1 MNPLK
6 FWTGILPGLC
16 LALLAQAQ
24 TPVVNLPQPDSAGWI
39 RLFRGTNTSDFYAY
53 TAGGPPSKNQIAFPG
68 TPFFIQSG
76 DTIRTT
82 GSPNGQLI
90 FRQPFSHYLAT
101 VEMMWPNS
109 LGNTG
114 MMTKIQV
121 DDTGQGGGLPRAVE
135 CQGDPNQGM
144 GQIWALGSIGG
155 QSGGTWITVHAK
167 SITHPQNSS
176 QTARQA
182 DSTAPE
188 IDYGGVGAPSNNL
201 IVGYPGWMQPRPA
214 ALTSTPRG
222 WVTFLVESHGRDT
235 TRHFIN
241 GQKVMQYTNPRIA
254 PKANANQVIK
264 YLTEGMLSLQSEG
277 TVIWYRNFKIKLL
290 PQDPLYAALYGS
302 VHLKNRIQPKASSV
316 KPLMTLNVIGGRMV
330 LVSKEGI
337 PFSLMGK
344 TLPSL

>member
-1 MNPLK
+1 MKWRSMIFFCVGPV
-6 FWTGILPGLC
+6 F
-16 LALLAQAQ
+16 AQ
-24 TPVVNLPQPDSAGWI
+24 TPVVNLPPPDSAGWI
-39 RLFRGTNTSDFYAY
+39 KLFRGTNTSDFYAY
-53 TAGGPPSKNQIAFPG
+53 TASGLGPPSKNQVAFPG

-90 FRQPFSHYLAT
+90 FRQAFSHYIAT

-121 DDTGQGGGLPRAVE
+121 DDSGQGGGLPRAIE

-144 GQIWALGSIGG
+144 GQVWALGSIGG

-201 IVGYPGWMQPRPA
+201 IVGFPGWQQPRPA
-214 ALTSTPRG
+214 GLTSTPRG
-222 WVTFLVESHGRDT
+222 WITFLVESHGRDT
-235 TRHFIN
+235 TRHFID

-264 YLTEGMLSLQSEG
+264 YLIEGMLSLQSEG
-277 TVIWYRNFKIKLL
+277 TVVWYRNFRIKLL
-290 PQDPLYAALYGS
+290 PEDPLYASVYGP
-302 VHLKNRIQPKASSV
+302 VNLRNRITPKQDSR
-316 KPLMTLNVIGGRMV
+316 KTLLVLSGGRMI
-330 LVSKEGI
+330 LVSREGV
-337 PFSLMGK
+337 PVSLIGRRF
-344 TLPSL
+344 PSLNIGP